1 MPGVFPVEA
10 DSDLLED
17 APGIKRKFRRGR
29 PDRWGTFS
37 FLVVSAIC
45 LPIAAVLIQ
54 VGQESESWDN
64 LVKTVLGGY
73 LLNTLILVVG
83 VALVACLV
91 AVPTAW
97 LVTCFEFPG
106 RRILS
111 WALVLPLAFPT
122 YVAAF
127 VFYQGSESA
136 IPFLI
141 WVRNNWGIETFLTFE
156 SIIRYGILI
165 VMMAAVLYPYIY
177 LACRSS
183 FAQQGRTLLEA
194 ARVLGDSP
202 RQVFFRVGLPM
213 ARPGMVAGV
222 ALVIMEVINDYG
234 AVHFFGVPT
243 LTEGMFRTWFGM
255 GDKVAAL
262 RLASIVMVSIAI
274 LLAVEQ
280 LMRGRAQY
288 VEIDD
293 SSAPLAR
300 VRLSGFRSWL
310 AAFVCLL
317 PLAIGF
323 LYPFGKMVRWAWL
336 HLASDAGFL
345 FSSGEAIARGTGLAA
360 ATAIFMPLL
369 AAVFAYAVRQR
380 ENQRHKLMDRL
391 AGLGYATPGAVIAV
405 GVLVVFGTFD
415 RWDVPFIPLL
425 SGSLL
430 VIGFAYV
437 VRFFAIPLQFSRA
450 GMERIGK
457 PVEEASR
464 LLGHGPLATFLR
476 VDLPLLKG
484 PLIAAGM
491 LLFVDILKELPL
503 TLILRPANFETLA
516 TTAFSLAKESRL
528 QACAVPSL
536 MIVLAGAIGL
546 LVMNR
551 WMVKPSLND

>member
-1 MPGVFPVEA
+1 MAGVSPAKA
-10 DSDLLED
+10 DSNFLDD
-17 APGIKRKFRRGR
+17 TSGSKRKFRLRR
-29 PDRWGTFS
+29 PDRWGAFS
-37 FLVVSAIC
+37 FLIVAVLC

-54 VGQESESWDN
+54 VGRESESWDN

-73 LLNTLILVVG
+73 LFNTLILVVG
-83 VALVACLV
+83 VGMVACLV

-111 WALVLPLAFPT
+111 WALLLPLAFPT

-141 WVRNNWGIETFLTFE
+141 WVRNNWGIDTYLIFE
-156 SIIRYGILI
+156 LIIRYSTLI
-165 VMMAAVLYPYIY
+165 IMMAAVLYPYIY

-183 FAQQGRTLLEA
+183 FAQQGRTVLEA

-213 ARPGMVAGV
+213 ARPGMVAGL
-222 ALVIMEVINDYG
+222 ALVTMEVINDYG

-243 LTEGMFRTWFGM
+243 LTEGVFRTWFGM

-262 RLASIVMVSIAI
+262 RLASIVMVSIGF
-274 LLAVEQ
+274 LLAFEQ

-288 VEIDD
+288 VEIGD
-293 SSAPLAR
+293 SPAPLAR
-300 VRLSGFRSWL
+300 DRLSGVRGWL
-310 AAFVCLL
+310 AVFLCLL

-323 LYPFGKMVRWAWL
+323 FYPFGKLFRWAWL
-336 HLASDAGFL
+336 HLTSDAGFL
-345 FSSGEAIARGTGLAA
+345 FTSGEAIARGTGLAA
-360 ATAIFMPLL
+360 ITAIFMPLL
-369 AAVFAYAVRQR
+369 AAVFAYAVRLR
-380 ENQRHKLMDRL
+380 ENRGRKLMERA

-415 RWDVPFIPLL
+415 RWDVPWLPLL

-430 VIGFAYV
+430 AIGFAYI

-450 GMERIGK
+450 GMDRVGR
-457 PVEEASR
+457 PVEEVSM

-551 WMVKPSLND
+551 LMVKPSLND

>member
-1 MPGVFPVEA
+1 
-10 DSDLLED
+10 
-17 APGIKRKFRRGR
+17 
-29 PDRWGTFS
+29 
-37 FLVVSAIC
+37 
-45 LPIAAVLIQ
+45 
-54 VGQESESWDN
+54 
-64 LVKTVLGGY
+64 
-73 LLNTLILVVG
+73 
-83 VALVACLV
+83 
-91 AVPTAW
+91 
-97 LVTCFEFPG
+97 
-106 RRILS
+106 
-111 WALVLPLAFPT
+111 
-122 YVAAF
+122 
-127 VFYQGSESA
+127 
-136 IPFLI
+136 
-141 WVRNNWGIETFLTFE
+141 
-156 SIIRYGILI
+156 
-165 VMMAAVLYPYIY
+165 
-177 LACRSS
+177 
-183 FAQQGRTLLEA
+183 
-194 ARVLGDSP
+194 
-202 RQVFFRVGLPM
+202 
-213 ARPGMVAGV
+213 
-222 ALVIMEVINDYG
+222 
-234 AVHFFGVPT
+234 
-243 LTEGMFRTWFGM
+243 
-255 GDKVAAL
+255 
-262 RLASIVMVSIAI
+262 
-274 LLAVEQ
+274 
-280 LMRGRAQY
+280 
-288 VEIDD
+288 
-293 SSAPLAR
+293 
-300 VRLSGFRSWL
+300 VRLSGFRRWL
-310 AAFVCLL
+310 AVFVCLL

-380 ENQRHKLMDRL
+380 ENRKYKLMDRL